1 MSAVRT
7 TAVVGS
13 TSWGTVLAVMLAR
26 NGLAVRLCAYDEA
39 DAAALRRD
47 GENARLQPGLRFP
60 PSLTVTHEREVAL
73 EGADLLVVAVP
84 SSTLRDNLRALRPH
98 LDSDTLV
105 LSAVKGLERDTGKRM
120 SQVFQEELTDLRQP
134 LCVLSGPNLSR
145 EIARGLPAAT
155 IVACEDLTTAEKVRD
170 AFMSPEFRVYTNE
183 DVAGVELAGA
193 LKNIIAIGA
202 GMCDGFAYG
211 DNAKAGFITRGLAEI
226 ARLGVAAGA
235 QPLTFLGLAGVGDL
249 MATCYSPLSRN
260 HHVGIELAKGRT
272 LDDVLSSLGQVAE
285 GVTTAAAARE
295 LAQRYAVE
303 MPITEKM
310 YQVLFEGL
318 DPRRAVAKLM
328 LRAPRHELH
337 GVRTGPPAE

>member
-1 MSAVRT
+1 MR
-7 TAVVGS
+7 G
-13 TSWGTVLAVMLAR
+13 
-26 NGLAVRLCAYDEA
+26 N
-39 DAAALRRD
+39 LR
-47 GENARLQPGLRFP
+47 
-60 PSLTVTHEREVAL
+60 
-73 EGADLLVVAVP
+73 
-84 SSTLRDNLRALRPH
+84 TLRSH
-98 LDSDTLV
+98 LDPDTLV

-120 SQVFQEELTDLRQP
+120 SEVVREELPGLRRP

-145 EIARGLPAAT
+145 EIAQGLPAAT
-155 IVACEDLTTAEKVRD
+155 IVASEDLAVAETLRE
-170 AFMSPEFRVYTNE
+170 ALMSPLFRVYTNE

-202 GMCDGFAYG
+202 GMCDGLGYG

-260 HHVGIELAKGRT
+260 HRVGIELAKGRT

-285 GVTTAAAARE
+285 GVTTTVAARE
-295 LAQRYAVE
+295 LARRYGVE
-303 MPITEKM
+303 MPITEMTYK
-310 YQVLFEGL
+310 VLFEGL
-318 DPRRAVAKLM
+318 DPRRAVAELM

-337 GVRTGPPAE
+337 GVWPAG

>member
-1 MSAVRT
+1 MERV
-7 TAVVGS
+7 AVVGS
-13 TSWGTVLAVMLAR
+13 TSWGTVLAVLLAR

-39 DAAALRRD
+39 DAEALRRD

-60 PSLTVTHEREVAL
+60 PSLSVTHEREVAL
-73 EGADLLVVAVP
+73 KSADLLVVAVP
-84 SSTLRDNLRALRPH
+84 SSTLRENLRALRPH
-98 LDSDTLV
+98 LDADTLV

-120 SQVFQEELTDLRQP
+120 SEVVREELPALRRP

-145 EIARGLPAAT
+145 EIAQGLPAAT
-155 IVACEDLTTAEKVRD
+155 IIACEDLATAETVRD
-170 AFMSPEFRVYTNE
+170 ALMAPLFRVYTNE

-202 GMCDGFAYG
+202 GMCEGFAYG

-260 HHVGIELAKGRT
+260 HRVGIELAKGRA

-285 GVTTAAAARE
+285 GVTTTVAARE
-295 LAQRYAVE
+295 LARRYGVE
-303 MPITEKM
+303 MPITDM
-310 YQVLFEGL
+310 TYQVLFEGL
-318 DPRRAVAKLM
+318 DPRRAVAELM

-337 GVRTGPPAE
+337 GVRPAG

>member
-1 MSAVRT
+1 MERV
-7 TAVVGS
+7 AVVGS
-13 TSWGTVLAVMLAR
+13 TSWGTVLAVLLAR

-39 DAAALRRD
+39 DAEALRRD

-60 PSLTVTHEREVAL
+60 PSLSVTHEREVAL
-73 EGADLLVVAVP
+73 KSADLLVVAVP
-84 SSTLRDNLRALRPH
+84 SSTLRENLRALRPY
-98 LDSDTLV
+98 LDADALV

-120 SQVFQEELTDLRQP
+120 SEVVREELPALRRP

-145 EIARGLPAAT
+145 EIAQGLPAAT
-155 IVACEDLTTAEKVRD
+155 IIACEDLATAETVRD
-170 AFMSPEFRVYTNE
+170 ALMAPLFRVYTNE

-202 GMCDGFAYG
+202 GMCEGFAYG

-260 HHVGIELAKGRT
+260 HRVGIELAKGRA

-285 GVTTAAAARE
+285 GVTTTVAARE
-295 LAQRYAVE
+295 LARRYGVE
-303 MPITEKM
+303 MPITDM
-310 YQVLFEGL
+310 TYQVLFEGL
-318 DPRRAVAKLM
+318 DPRRAVAELM

-337 GVRTGPPAE
+337 GVRPAG

>member
-1 MSAVRT
+1 MERA
-7 TAVVGS
+7 AVVGS
-13 TSWGTVLAVMLAR
+13 TSWGTVLAVLLAR
-26 NGLAVRLCAYDEA
+26 NGLDVRLCAYDEA

-47 GENARLQPGLRFP
+47 GENARLQPGLRYP
-60 PSLTVTHEREVAL
+60 PSLSVTHEREVAL
-73 EGADLLVVAVP
+73 KDAGLLVVAVP
-84 SSTLRDNLRALRPH
+84 SSTLRENLRALRPH
-98 LDSDTLV
+98 LDPHSLV

-120 SQVFQEELTDLRQP
+120 SEVFQEELPELWHP

-155 IVACEDLTTAEKVRD
+155 IIAGEELATAEKIRD
-170 AFMSPEFRVYTNE
+170 AFISPLFRVYTNE

-202 GMCDGFAYG
+202 GMCDGLGYG
-211 DNAKAGFITRGLAEI
+211 DNARAGFITRGLAEI
-226 ARLGVAAGA
+226 ARLGIAAGA

-260 HHVGIELAKGRT
+260 HRVGIELAKGKA

-285 GVTTAAAARE
+285 GVTTTVAARK
-295 LAQRYAVE
+295 LARRYGVE
-303 MPITEKM
+303 MPITEKT

-318 DPRRAVAKLM
+318 DPRRAVAELM
-328 LRAPRHELH
+328 LRSPKHELH
-337 GVRTGPPAE
+337 GVKGRVLQ

>member
-1 MSAVRT
+1 MSALDT
-7 TAVVGS
+7 AAVVGS
-13 TSWGTVLAVMLAR
+13 TSWGTVLAVLLAR

-39 DAAALRRD
+39 DAVALRRD

-60 PSLTVTHEREVAL
+60 LSLTVTHEREAAL
-73 EGADLLVVAVP
+73 AGAGLLVVAVP
-84 SSTLRDNLRALRPH
+84 SSTLRGNLRALRPH
-98 LDSDTLV
+98 VDPDMLV

-120 SQVFQEELTDLRQP
+120 SEVVREELPGLRRP

-145 EIARGLPAAT
+145 EIAQGLPAAT
-155 IVACEDLTTAEKVRD
+155 IIACEDLATAETLRE
-170 AFMSPEFRVYTNE
+170 ALMSPLFRVYTNE

-193 LKNIIAIGA
+193 LKNIVAIGT
-202 GMCDGFAYG
+202 GMCDGLGYG

-260 HHVGIELAKGRT
+260 HRVGIELAKGRT

-285 GVTTAAAARE
+285 GVTTTVAARE
-295 LAQRYAVE
+295 LARRCGVE
-303 MPITEKM
+303 MPITEMTYK
-310 YQVLFEGL
+310 VLFEGL
-318 DPRRAVAKLM
+318 DPRRAVAELM
-328 LRAPRHELH
+328 GRAPRHELH
-337 GVRTGPPAE
+337 GVRPVG

>member
-1 MSAVRT
+1 MSALDT
-7 TAVVGS
+7 AAVVGS
-13 TSWGTVLAVMLAR
+13 TSWGTVLAVLLAG
-26 NGLAVRLCAYDEA
+26 NGLAVRLCAFDED
-39 DAAALRRD
+39 DAEALRRD

-60 PSLTVTHEREVAL
+60 PSLTVTHERDVAL
-73 EGADLLVVAVP
+73 KDADLLVVAVP
-84 SSTLRDNLRALRPH
+84 SSTLRDNLRALHPH
-98 LDSDTLV
+98 VDADMLV

-120 SQVFQEELTDLRQP
+120 SEVVREELPELRRP
-134 LCVLSGPNLSR
+134 LGVLSGPNLSR
-145 EIARGLPAAT
+145 EIAQGLPAAT
-155 IVACEDLTTAEKVRD
+155 IIACEDLATADTLRD
-170 AFMSPEFRVYTNE
+170 ALAGPLFRVYTNE

-202 GMCDGFAYG
+202 GMCDGFVYG

-260 HHVGIELAKGRT
+260 HRVGVELAKGRK

-285 GVTTAAAARE
+285 GVTTTVAARE
-295 LAQRYAVE
+295 LARRHGVE

-318 DPRRAVAKLM
+318 DPRRAVGELM

-337 GVRTGPPAE
+337 GVRPAE